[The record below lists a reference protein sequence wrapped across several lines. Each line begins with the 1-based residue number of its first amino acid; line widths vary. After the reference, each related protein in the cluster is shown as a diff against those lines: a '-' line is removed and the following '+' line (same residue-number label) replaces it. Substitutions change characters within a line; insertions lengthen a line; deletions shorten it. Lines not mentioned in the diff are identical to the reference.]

1 MKKNCHDNLPQELLL
16 SWSPEQLEYM
26 QDKNYWTEVVSAS
39 EMAEVVEISEMESNE
54 EVWADWL
61 AQENE
66 YAVNDRAA
74 MNAGGGGQYLNF
86 IKIVLRKK

>member
-74 MNAGGGGQYLNF
+74 MNAGGGGNTL
-86 IKIVLRKK
+86 IS

>member
-74 MNAGGGGQYLNF
+74 MNAGGGQYLNF

>member
-54 EVWADWL
+54 EVWADLL

-74 MNAGGGGQYLNF
+74 MNAGGGQYLNF

>member
-74 MNAGGGGQYLNF
+74 MNAGGGA
-86 IKIVLRKK
+86 IP